1 MSYLITHMDSSWKN
15 YQFYIYVVLFAVG
28 IVFLI
33 ITVNDLVT
41 RNSAIIKAG
50 LTLSTTGDW
59 EYWIFAVSLVV
70 AATFLYL
77 TVKIAADTRKFEL
90 LVNGESKY
98 TFVKNIRDL
107 QKLANELGP
116 RYGDQLNKA
125 MEKWK
130 VK

>member
-1 MSYLITHMDSSWKN
+1 MDSSWKN

>member
-1 MSYLITHMDSSWKN
+1 MESSWRN
-15 YQFYIYVVLFAVG
+15 YQFYIYVVLFSVG
-28 IVFLI
+28 IVFLV

-41 RNSAIIKAG
+41 RNSTIIRAG
-50 LTLSTTGDW
+50 LTLSATGDW

-77 TVKIAADTRKFEL
+77 TIKIAADTRKFEL
-90 LVNGESKY
+90 LINGESKY
-98 TFVKNIRDL
+98 TFVKNIKDL
-107 QKLANELGP
+107 QKLASELGP
-116 RYGDQLNKA
+116 RYLDQLDKA